1 MRLPDHLS
9 NPQQPRTCFPKKSDY
24 FCFCQISQ
32 VSYPMKDHLS
42 TKNNAT
48 QLQSSEEHGSSER
61 LKAAPPFQLLAGD
74 PPPVQAKASSGGM
87 PTDLSAGFAAT
98 TGHDLSDVNVHYNS
112 SKPAEVGA
120 LAYAHGND
128 IYLGTGQEQHLP
140 HEAAHIIQQRE
151 GRVQANTAVHG
162 MAVNNDKDLESEADR
177 IGTEATQMKAGEA
190 SASSIS
196 NKADKSGRP
205 AQLRGKDAPI
215 QRLIKSSYPWQS
227 VVANCSVATLRSA
240 PRMEA
245 NNAIAWP
252 TSGTRLTVNSE
263 STGWLNV
270 TVEINGRTQ
279 TGFIYHNLVDDAVAA
294 SLTSMV
300 GQEATWVPSGAG
312 SGNTFE
318 AWASAATEAAAPA
331 LGAATTI
338 NCWEMVLLAAFR
350 ARVITWAWIHD
361 LYVNRGM
368 DTWVG
373 RMASSTSPYVPGTSR
388 PQRGDLVFWNGLDH
402 VALAT
407 GNGEEIISFWPP
419 PQMESVAGTVDKV
432 KTTTITALTGYVTRT
447 WGAPTVTFGAGTW

>member
-1 MRLPDHLS
+1 
-9 NPQQPRTCFPKKSDY
+9 
-24 FCFCQISQ
+24 
-32 VSYPMKDHLS
+32 MKDHLS
-42 TKNNAT
+42 TKNNAK
-48 QLQSSEEHGSSER
+48 QLQNGEEHSSSER
-61 LKAAPPFQLLAGD
+61 LLSAPPFQLLAGD
-74 PPPVQAKASSGGM
+74 PPPAQGKSSSGGM
-87 PTDLSAGFAAT
+87 PTAISAGFEAT
-98 TGHDLSDVNVHYNS
+98 TGHDLSDVNVYYHS
-112 SKPAEVGA
+112 SKPGEVGA
-120 LAYAHGND
+120 LAYAQGND
-128 IYLGTGQEQHLP
+128 IHLGTGQEKNLP
-140 HEAAHIIQQRE
+140 HEAAHIVQQRE
-151 GRVQANTAVHG
+151 GRVQANTSVKG
-162 MAVNNDKDLESEADR
+162 MGVNNDKSLESEADSMA
-177 IGTEATQMKAGEA
+177 TKATQMKAEGG
-190 SASSIS
+190 SASKNS
-196 NKADKSGRP
+196 NKAVSSGR
-205 AQLRGKDAPI
+205 ATQLRSKDAPI
-215 QRLIKSSYPWQS
+215 QRLIKSSYPWQG

-240 PRMEA
+240 PQMEA

-252 TSGTRLTVNSE
+252 TKGTRLTVNSE
-263 STGWLNV
+263 TAGWLNV
-270 TVEINGRTQ
+270 TVDINGRTH

-331 LGAATTI
+331 LGASTTI

-373 RMASSTSPYVPGTSR
+373 RMASSTSLYVSGTSR

-407 GNGEEIISFWPP
+407 GSGEEIISFWPP
-419 PQMESVAGTVDKV
+419 PDMPSRVGTVDKV
-432 KTTTITALTGYVTRT
+432 KTTTITALSNYMTPI